1 MKILEIDFDL
11 YQFPKQISSLEEF
24 MQYATKNY
32 NSFIPMVQYQTEN
45 CVFPYLIEEDVKT
58 VYLNVAKMD
67 KICVEDATVLC
78 REEYNARLEKV
89 IKQKCV
95 SCEYYEE
102 DCEGDNIQGHGDM
115 ISLDGECLRYE
126 KKAD

>member
-11 YQFPKQISSLEEF
+11 YKFPEQISSIEEF
-24 MQYATKNY
+24 IQYADENY

-45 CVFPYLIEEDVKT
+45 CVFPYLIEEEVKT

-67 KICVEDATVLC
+67 KICAEDATVLC
-78 REEYNARLEKV
+78 RAEYNARLEKV

-95 SCEYYEE
+95 NCEHYEE
-102 DCEGDNIQGHGDM
+102 DFDGDNIHGHGDM
-115 ISLDGECLRYE
+115 ISLDGKCLMYE